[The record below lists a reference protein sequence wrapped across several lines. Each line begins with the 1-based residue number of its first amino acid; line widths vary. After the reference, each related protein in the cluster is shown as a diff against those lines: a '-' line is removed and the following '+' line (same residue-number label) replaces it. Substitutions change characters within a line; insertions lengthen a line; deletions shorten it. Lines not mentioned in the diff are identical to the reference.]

1 MRPAYCSRDQGNKG
15 NNMAELASQGLDA
28 AFAAMMAKPEDDSAR
43 LRYYARLADGMLYL
57 MLEQEADAGAVQPV
71 MVDIEDVQVVLAYS
85 SEERLAAT
93 TDTPVP
99 YAELPG
105 RVIAAQLAGQGV
117 ALGINLGTGEGEFLV
132 PPEALDWLAQTLE
145 NKPQDVSA
153 RPVAFDAP
161 RGLPDSLMQALDAK
175 LARAGGLAQTAM
187 LVAVRYDDGRQ
198 GHMLAFVGAA
208 PGAEAALTRAASE
221 ALTFSG
227 VEAGEMD
234 VTFLA
239 SDLPVVERMARVAL
253 RFDLPE
259 PVASAPTA
267 PSAPGM
273 DPSKPPKLR

>member
-1 MRPAYCSRDQGNKG
+1 MDATPLD
-15 NNMAELASQGLDA
+15 LAH
-28 AFAAMMAKPEDDSAR
+28 AAMTAAPMDEGAR
-43 LRYYARLADGMLYL
+43 LAYYAALADGMLYL
-57 MLEQEADAGAVQPV
+57 MLEEEAAGGAIRPV
-71 MVDIEDVQVVLAYS
+71 VVEMEEGAVVLAYD
-85 SEERLAAT
+85 SEDRLAAA

-117 ALGINLGTGEGEFLV
+117 ALGINLGVEQAEFLV
-132 PPEALDWLAQTLE
+132 APEALVWLSQTLAHG
-145 NKPQDVSA
+145 PQDVSA
-153 RPVAFDAP
+153 RPVSFAAP
-161 RGLPDSLMQALDAK
+161 KGLPAALMQALDAK
-175 LARAGGLAQTAM
+175 LARAGGLAEVG
-187 LVAVRYDDGRQ
+187 LLSAVTYEGGRM

-239 SDLPVVERMARVAL
+239 PDSPAVARMARVAH
-253 RFDLPE
+253 RFDLPLAA
-259 PVASAPTA
+259 ASTPAAPKA
-267 PSAPGM
+267 PAAPGM